1 MPKVDSLEE
10 LNQHLLQECITY
22 GRHCMA
28 GREQS
33 VAELFEQEKEHLLCL
48 PQTPYSNKL
57 TVPGKVDHYSTVIVD
72 KNRYSVPTQHA
83 GFKVQAVLECRP
95 SLDLS

>member
-1 MPKVDSLEE
+1 MEE
-10 LNQHLLQECITY
+10 LNQHLLYECITY
-22 GRHCMA
+22 GRHVMA

-33 VAELFEQEKEHLLCL
+33 VAELFEQEREYLLCL

-72 KNRYSVPTQHA
+72 KNRYSVPIQHA

-95 SLDLS
+95 SLDFS